1 MKVNQNL
8 RLHTEPVHNDSKV
21 KIQGNHTFHD
31 LVKNQNE
38 KLQMG
43 QLQGLYT
50 EIEKAGERLAKSRNF
65 RDLTKYKN
73 LVQQFLKEVTDFGI
87 GLKKSHTMDAFGQ
100 SRMLAVI
107 EKIDEKLVE
116 LTDELLQKE
125 EENINILG
133 ILGEIKGLIINLYT

>member
-8 RLHTEPVHNDSKV
+8 RLHTEPVHNETKA
-21 KIQGNHTFHD
+21 KIQGNTNFHE
-31 LVKNQNE
+31 LVKNQSE

-43 QLQGLYT
+43 QLQGLYL
-50 EIEKAGERLAKSRNF
+50 EIEKASERLEKSRNF
-65 RDLTKYKN
+65 RDLAKYKN

-100 SRMLAVI
+100 SRMLAII

-125 EENINILG
+125 EENIKILG